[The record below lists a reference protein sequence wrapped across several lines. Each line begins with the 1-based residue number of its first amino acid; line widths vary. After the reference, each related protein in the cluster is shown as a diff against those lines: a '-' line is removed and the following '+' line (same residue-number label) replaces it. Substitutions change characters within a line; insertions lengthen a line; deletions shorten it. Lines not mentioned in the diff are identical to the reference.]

1 MLLAIDVGNT
11 NSVFAIHDGTAYLA
25 DWRCATD
32 VKRTADEY
40 FVWLRQLM
48 DHHGVSAKQI
58 DAVVISSTAA
68 GTMFNLRVLADRSFG
83 V

>member
-32 VKRTADEY
+32 VKRMLEET
-40 FVWLRQLM
+40 
-48 DHHGVSAKQI
+48 GV
-58 DAVVISSTAA
+58 AVVFGAA
-68 GTMFNLRVLADRSFG
+68 FGLSPNFRVSYATSEAQLEEACRRIQSFCAG
-83 V
+83 MT